1 MTLSRIIPDG
11 NIKLAP
17 QILVPDTPAGPSNRS
32 QVMRE
37 SAILPVR
44 ENEQWLD
51 DEASDEI
58 CVETMKYV
66 EDAGL
71 CDETGK
77 IFFFL
82 IL

>member
-1 MTLSRIIPDG
+1 MTLSRIISYRYY
-11 NIKLAP
+11 IELAL
-17 QILVPDTPAGPSNRS
+17 QILVPETPAGPSNSS

-58 CVETMKYV
+58 C
-66 EDAGL
+66 
-71 CDETGK
+71 
-77 IFFFL
+77 
-82 IL
+82 